1 MTVRSQEIRGLSD
14 EDLTRE
20 LESSQRELLNLR
32 MRLATRQLANTSQI
46 RVARKNIARLLT
58 IMQERQMEAP

>member
-32 MRLATRQLANTSQI
+32 MRLATRQLTNTSQI

-58 IMQERQMEAP
+58 IMRERQMEAP

>member
-1 MTVRSQEIRGLSD
+1 MRSQEIRGLSD

-58 IMQERQMEAP
+58 IMRERQMEAP

>member
-58 IMQERQMEAP
+58 IMRERQMEAP

>member
-20 LESSQRELLNLR
+20 LESSQREMLNLR

-58 IMQERQMEAP
+58 IMRERQMEAP